1 MSVAET
7 LWKIDDWRAEGARRF
22 GDDHMKWRF
31 VCPSCGH
38 VQTPADYKAV
48 NAPETA
54 VAFSCIGRWT
64 PGATGE
70 IGQKGKGPCNYAG
83 GGLFRLNPIRV
94 VDGSTAHEI
103 FEFAAA
109 RQ

>member
-7 LWKIDDWRAEGARRF
+7 LWKIDDWRAEGVRRF
-22 GDDHMKWRF
+22 GEDHMKWRF

-48 NAPETA
+48 NAPERA
-54 VAFSCIGRWT
+54 VAFSCIGRRT

-94 VDGSTAHEI
+94 VDGSATHEV
-103 FEFAAA
+103 FEFAAEVL
-109 RQ
+109 